1 MKPSPHL
8 NNIGFGFGFGFS
20 VFIIGIV
27 IIFIIFKKFK
37 LKEVFK
43 EVFKEGFSNSYSK
56 DRYLT
61 WSKKTV
67 NDFLI
72 FQKTV
77 NPNTQFNME
86 MIQWQASE
94 KEARELIATGSW
106 PWSQETEYAY
116 LDAVAHN
123 TILKMSPAASM
134 EIAKTVYNEK
144 AILQLLSWNT
154 KEGKFLLNGTLI
166 KNANGNGTIR
176 CTTNDKGETSLQQKI
191 LTGYDLWNGYGNYEL
206 TNMAYENIPR
216 YVDGFHFIKGACN
229 PCVALDNDYS
239 CPFQISVE
247 NDSPGVNP
255 IWKRLWNI

>member
-1 MKPSPHL
+1 MKPIPHL
-8 NNIGFGFGFGFS
+8 NNIGFGIGI
-20 VFIIGIV
+20 FIIGIF
-27 IIFIIFKKFK
+27 IFFIIFK
-37 LKEVFK
+37 K
-43 EVFKEGFSNSYSK
+43 EVFKEGFSYSK
-56 DRYLT
+56 DRHSM

-86 MIQWQASE
+86 MIQQQASE

-144 AILQLLSWNT
+144 AMQQLLSWNT
-154 KEGKFLLNGTLI
+154 KEGKFLLNGTLV
-166 KNANGNGTIR
+166 KNVTIR

-229 PCVALDNDYS
+229 PCVALDNDYR